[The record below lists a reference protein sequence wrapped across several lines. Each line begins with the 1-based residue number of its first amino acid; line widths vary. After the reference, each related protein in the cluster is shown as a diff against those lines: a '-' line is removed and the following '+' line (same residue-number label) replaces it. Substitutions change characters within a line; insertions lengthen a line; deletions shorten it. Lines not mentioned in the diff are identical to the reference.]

1 MNEKY
6 LKNFIPLMNYMS
18 ELHGIDTEII
28 LYDIE
33 KMNVYHIINPF
44 DDEIKVG
51 AKIRSLERKF
61 LEDKLYE
68 KEDYIVNYRAL
79 SSSKDKLKS
88 ATFFLK
94 NTNDVL
100 YGILTINQK
109 VERLIELRNIIDEM
123 IQGKQPYDQVK
134 GASFYDSFD
143 ISVTDIVTNVILDE
157 IAKLNIPV
165 DRLTTQEKIKLTQTL
180 DHMGIFLVKG
190 AISNLANK
198 LDTTETTIYRYLN
211 QKQN

>member
-18 ELHGIDTEII
+18 EMHGIDTEII

-33 KMNVYHIINPF
+33 NMNVYHVINPF
-44 DDEIKVG
+44 DDEISVG
-51 AKIRSLERKF
+51 SKIRSLERKF
-61 LEDKLYE
+61 LKDKIYE

-79 SSSKDKLKS
+79 SSAKDKLKS

-94 NTNDVL
+94 NTENVL

-109 VERLIELRNIIDEM
+109 VERLLELRNIIDEM
-123 IQGKQPYDQVK
+123 IQGKQPYDDLK
-134 GASFYDSFD
+134 GTSFYDSFD
-143 ISVTDIVTNVILDE
+143 LSVTDMISNIILDE
-157 IAKLNIPV
+157 ITKLNIPV
-165 DRLTTQEKIKLTQTL
+165 NRLTVQEKIELTHSL

-190 AISNLANK
+190 AISTLANE
-198 LDTTETTIYRYLN
+198 LNTTENTIYRYLN
-211 QKQN
+211 QKIN